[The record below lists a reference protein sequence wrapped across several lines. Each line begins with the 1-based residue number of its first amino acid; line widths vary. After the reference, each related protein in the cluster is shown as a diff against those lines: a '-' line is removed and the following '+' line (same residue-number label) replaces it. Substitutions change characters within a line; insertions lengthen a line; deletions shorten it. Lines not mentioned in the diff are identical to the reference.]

1 MNDFVILLFV
11 LAYVGGF
18 IYFADLFDKKDTL
31 KERVISKIMHVFY
44 PITILIFIIKND

>member
-18 IYFADLFDKKDTL
+18 IYFADLFEKKDTL
-31 KERVISKIMHVFY
+31 KKRVISKVMHIFY
-44 PITILIFIIKND
+44 PITILILIIRND